1 MKKLIFK
8 IIAFLSR
15 ITKKWKLRN
24 SASTTNA
31 SLVIA
36 PNGSGALIADI
47 PDGLV
52 SGGNA
57 RGAYAVDLQ
66 SLRTGANQVASG
78 NWSFAQGQKNNE
90 VVQDLIMNN
99 HDFCINCGEIYYV
112 STPTK
117 KFCSKACRSRF
128 NYIIKKK

>member
-24 SASTTNA
+24 
-31 SLVIA
+31 
-36 PNGSGALIADI
+36 
-47 PDGLV
+47 
-52 SGGNA
+52 
-57 RGAYAVDLQ
+57 
-66 SLRTGANQVASG
+66 NQ
-78 NWSFAQGQKNNE
+78 

-112 STPTK
+112 STATK
-117 KFCSKACRSRF
+117 KFCSNACRSRF
-128 NYIIKKK
+128 NYILKKK

>member
-24 SASTTNA
+24 
-31 SLVIA
+31 
-36 PNGSGALIADI
+36 
-47 PDGLV
+47 
-52 SGGNA
+52 
-57 RGAYAVDLQ
+57 
-66 SLRTGANQVASG
+66 NQ
-78 NWSFAQGQKNNE
+78 

-117 KFCSKACRSRF
+117 KFCSNTCRSHF
-128 NYIIKKK
+128 NYILKKK